1 MSYADDLNTTASD
14 PEIKKCEDAL
24 QPYLNQI
31 YDWTVQNDLQLNRL
45 KSTAT
50 LFTTDQSE
58 LKHEINLTI
67 NNEQIPT
74 ISHLKI
80 LGVTF
85 DQTLKFNEHA
95 KVVKDTASKS
105 VNILKSLT
113 STKWGKQKETIVT
126 SFKAIT
132 RPILEYAGTV

>member
-31 YDWTVQNDLQLNRL
+31 YDWTVQNDLKLNPL

-58 LKHEINLTI
+58 LKYEINLKI

-74 ISHLKI
+74 VSHPKI

-95 KVVKDTASKS
+95 KKK
-105 VNILKSLT
+105 
-113 STKWGKQKETIVT
+113 
-126 SFKAIT
+126 
-132 RPILEYAGTV
+132 